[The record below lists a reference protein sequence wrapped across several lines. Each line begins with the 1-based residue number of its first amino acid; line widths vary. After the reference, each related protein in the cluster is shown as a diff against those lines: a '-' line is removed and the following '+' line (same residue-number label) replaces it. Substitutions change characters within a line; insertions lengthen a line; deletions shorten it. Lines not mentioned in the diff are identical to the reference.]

1 MVLGLLWG
9 SIGFAKIDAEKIKT
23 IKCELGSV
31 EQSGE
36 KLSEEMIEQ
45 FYKEGGLK
53 TEIFRIK
60 KNRVKSKTFKYFDNL
75 WIKDNVITGSSTAD
89 KEHYGVTARVEKS
102 ISIDSLDQIE
112 LHRNAKGRV
121 TWVFYGPDGILSVPG
136 DAEGTEALFD
146 ALVAL
151 PGINYS
157 QAEAAMQGKDSD
169 IFLIWQRDRA
179 KLH

>member
-1 MVLGLLWG
+1 LKFPDGRGGLGVLEIEERRV
-9 SIGFAKIDAEKIKT
+9 SY
-23 IKCELGSV
+23 
-31 EQSGE
+31 
-36 KLSEEMIEQ
+36 LSE
-45 FYKEGGLK
+45 GL
-53 TEIFRIK
+53 
-60 KNRVKSKTFKYFDNL
+60 
-75 WIKDNVITGSSTAD
+75 
-89 KEHYGVTARVEKS
+89 EKS

-136 DAEGTEALFD
+136 DAEGTDALFD

-157 QAEAAMQGKDSD
+157 QAEAAMQGKDAD

>member
-1 MVLGLLWG
+1 MSLVRPEAISYFQNHRGFILSALITLSGVYIIMSSFGATKIVGVVFLLIGVLVGHDAYRRLKFPDGQGGLGVLEIEERRV
-9 SIGFAKIDAEKIKT
+9 SY
-23 IKCELGSV
+23 
-31 EQSGE
+31 
-36 KLSEEMIEQ
+36 LSE
-45 FYKEGGLK
+45 GL
-53 TEIFRIK
+53 
-60 KNRVKSKTFKYFDNL
+60 
-75 WIKDNVITGSSTAD
+75 
-89 KEHYGVTARVEKS
+89 EKS

-112 LHRNAKGRV
+112 LHRNLKGRV

-136 DAEGTEALFD
+136 DAEGTDALFD

-157 QAEAAMQGKDSD
+157 QAEAAMQGKDPD